1 MYAALATGWNDLT
14 ALKAAFLSGGIPVT
28 GAALVRIAA
37 VPVLLYLLRDLPE
50 MALALE
56 GPGPEEHETGH
67 SRVVLLQ
74 ITAFLMAD
82 VILIAW
88 LGNLAG
94 GTGNAFIY
102 FQF

>member
-1 MYAALATGWNDLT
+1 M
-14 ALKAAFLSGGIPVT
+14 
-28 GAALVRIAA
+28 ALV
-37 VPVLLYLLRDLPE
+37 
-50 MALALE
+50 LE
-56 GPGPEEHETGH
+56 GPGPEEQETGH
-67 SRVVLLQ
+67 SRVEEPETSLNTGKKPEIIRRTVKEPETSLSTGKELETRRCRVVLLQ

-94 GTGNAFIY
+94 GTGSAFIY